1 MPRLDRRL
9 RIALDAGTTSIGI
22 STPAHG
28 ELTGDDGALEGKI
41 TQVIQAWVAGP
52 KASCHA
58 GSSDWKNSSGWKKG
72 RRVSAFTMR
81 KASSNAKMPS
91 VESR

>member
-1 MPRLDRRL
+1 
-9 RIALDAGTTSIGI
+9 
-22 STPAHG
+22 
-28 ELTGDDGALEGKI
+28 
-41 TQVIQAWVAGP
+41 V
-52 KASCHA
+52 
-58 GSSDWKNSSGWKKG
+58 

>member
-1 MPRLDRRL
+1 VPRLDRRL
-9 RIALDAGTTSIGI
+9 RIELDAGTRAVGT

-28 ELTGDDGALEGKI
+28 ELTGDDGALSSGF
-41 TQVIQAWVAGP
+41 TQVIQALLAGP

-58 GSSDWKNSSGWKKG
+58 GSRDWKNSSGWKKE

-81 KASSNAKMPS
+81 KASSRAKMPS

>member
-1 MPRLDRRL
+1 MLAP
-9 RIALDAGTTSIGI
+9 
-22 STPAHG
+22 
-28 ELTGDDGALEGKI
+28 
-41 TQVIQAWVAGP
+41 P

-58 GSSDWKNSSGWKKG
+58 GSSDWKNSSGWKKV

>member
-41 TQVIQAWVAGP
+41 TFLLSQIHPKREVAML
-52 KASCHA
+52 ALQMHISQEVA
-58 GSSDWKNSSGWKKG
+58 
-72 RRVSAFTMR
+72 V
-81 KASSNAKMPS
+81 
-91 VESR
+91 

>member
-9 RIALDAGTTSIGI
+9 RIALDAVTTAIEISI
-22 STPAHG
+22 PAHG
-28 ELTGDDGALEGKI
+28 ELTGNDGVFESGF
-41 TQVIQAWVAGP
+41 TQVIQALLEGP

-58 GSSDWKNSSGWKKG
+58 GSRDWKNSSGWKKE

-81 KASSNAKMPS
+81 KASSRAKMPS

>member
-1 MPRLDRRL
+1 VPRLDRRL
-9 RIALDAGTTSIGI
+9 RTALDAGTTSIGI

-28 ELTGDDGALEGKI
+28 ELTGDDGAFEREF
-41 TQVIQAWVAGP
+41 TQVIQALLSGP

-58 GSSDWKNSSGWKKG
+58 GSRDWKNSSGWKKE

-81 KASSNAKMPS
+81 KASSKAKMPS